1 MSMGDLQN
9 LQKGKRAT
17 ERSYKGEREMERRR
31 EGGDEN
37 GERSSRFRC

>member
-17 ERSYKGEREMERRR
+17 ERSYKGEREMER
-31 EGGDEN
+31 EE
-37 GERSSRFRC
+37 GERGRGGRGKREW